1 MSSTIVFNQDFNSK
15 SIYVMKVYDAE
26 ISEVWDYFTKPEL
39 LDLWWAPKPWVCK
52 TDSLNFE
59 EGGVWLYSMNGPD
72 GEKIFSL
79 VKYGKIDEHRS
90 VDGIDA
96 FCDADGN
103 VDERF
108 PQTQW
113 LIGFTGIEQ
122 GTKISLNIH
131 FKSEDDMKKQ
141 LEMGFEEGF
150 KMGLNQLEEIFNNLK
165 S

>member
-26 ISEVWDYFTKPEL
+26 TSKVWEYFTKPEL
-39 LDLWWAPKPWVCK
+39 LDLWWAPKPWVCN

-72 GEKIFSL
+72 EEKVFSL

-96 FCDADGN
+96 FCDANGN

-113 LIGFTGIEQ
+113 LIGFTGVEQ

-131 FKSEDDMKKQ
+131 FNSEDDMKKQ

-150 KMGLNQLEEIFNNLK
+150 KMGLNQLEDIFNDLK
-165 S
+165 R